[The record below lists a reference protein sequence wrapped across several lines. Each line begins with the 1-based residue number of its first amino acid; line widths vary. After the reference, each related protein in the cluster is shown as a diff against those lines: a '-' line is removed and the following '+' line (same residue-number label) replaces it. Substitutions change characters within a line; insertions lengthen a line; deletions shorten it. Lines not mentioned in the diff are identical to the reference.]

1 MLMKNIKG
9 FVMSLALISGII
21 ILNSCESESINW
33 NVSNSDA
40 FYYKTNTQRWG
51 IESNGLEYGTRSES
65 TRTITQQIIP
75 IEGESGLYLEETRGE
90 DFGEI
95 KTLKANSGYVTRAQ
109 IKDEVPTDNTFKI
122 VAYYN
127 ENGTEKAFFGKDGD
141 NNDIIRDVAFDHRDD
156 VNDINYWKLTG
167 EDQVFW
173 KLGSQAIT
181 SYAWW
186 PTDLSFNT
194 STKTF
199 SYEVSTDPL
208 NQTDFLY
215 SYVPPTYYTVQESA
229 PITFNHALTAVQ
241 FVMGQGFSA
250 SNGQTGPGKVVK
262 IELKNLY
269 YKGVFNPQTGTWVVD
284 ETATRDFTLNIANP
298 SEMTEEQQNIVLNPD
313 VYTFLMLPQNLGD
326 NPCEAIFTMADNRVF
341 RASLNQAGI
350 WSPGSAVRYRL
361 AGDISNGYVVV
372 AYSNEGDYQGGETG
386 SISVCSYQLR
396 GARPYAQAWKV
407 TGFSIDQG
415 LTWNSPEAEVWTGKD
430 ASSGAALT
438 PVEAW
443 ITDRDLTGT
452 TDDDHATN
460 YATLNLTLNKSVV
473 TSRTGKGADIN
484 STLKQTNKGS
494 TRIDLSEYD
503 PHGVKLSTAE
513 SSNGY
518 VVSGYGFYKFP
529 AAYGKALRGGN
540 AYTSAYNQ
548 SNFVNYKGNKINQP
562 YVQDDTGV
570 IPTEVRIVWQE
581 GAIEGAIKNLSYN
594 SSTKYISFDVDK
606 DYICQGNAV
615 IGIYD
620 SQGLCMWSWH
630 IWISSIYTNN
640 PDIKSGSYQFTPE
653 IFGIVY
659 LGGDLIYS
667 NRSVMLRI
675 QQVDDEGNVK
685 IGTSS
690 CKIMV
695 SQGAGEEN
703 NMGVDM
709 VYYQWGRKDAVPCVY
724 NWSNP
729 SSGTSGGRVPATFSN
744 NNPSFNTPWTTGS
757 SQISMPDAIR
767 HPELFKNGS
776 EFPNYDWNSVS
787 YYNWYNSQATS
798 SYNASLTAYTKTVY
812 DPSPPG
818 YHVPLRSNFVGLS
831 SVTNSSYTAVHGLVC
846 RSMPVTNVS
855 SQSKTF
861 YFFATGSRTA
871 YNGFSYRGNYG
882 YLMTSQATDV
892 SSVRYFFMNQN
903 GINIDGGWVRYFAMP
918 LLPVK
923 DY

>member
-1 MLMKNIKG
+1 MKSIKG

-21 ILNSCESESINW
+21 ILNSCESESIDW
-33 NVSNSDA
+33 NVSNSDV

-95 KTLKANSGYVTRAQ
+95 KTLKANSEYVTRAQ

-473 TSRTGKGADIN
+473 TSRTGKGETIN
-484 STLKQTNKGS
+484 NTLKQTNKGS
-494 TRIDLSEYD
+494 TRIDLSQYD
-503 PHGVKLSTAE
+503 AHGTALSKSE
-513 SSNGY
+513 SANSY
-518 VVSGYGFYKFP
+518 VVSGYGYYKFP
-529 AAYGKALRGGN
+529 AAYGKALQGGS
-540 AYTSAYNQ
+540 AVATAYNQ
-548 SNFVNYKGNKINQP
+548 SNFVNYKGVKITKP

-570 IPTEVRIVWQE
+570 TPSKVKIVWEE
-581 GAIEGAIKNLSYN
+581 GAISGAIKNLSYDA
-594 SSTKYISFDVDK
+594 STKYVSFDVDK
-606 DYICQGNAV
+606 DKIYQGNAI
-615 IGIYD
+615 IGIFD
-620 SQGLCMWSWH
+620 SNGTCMWSWH
-630 IWISSIYTNN
+630 IWITSLYTNN
-640 PDIKSGSYQFTPE
+640 PDIKSGSYKLLPE
-653 IFGIVY
+653 IYGIVY
-659 LGGDLIYS
+659 LGADLKYA

-675 QQVDDEGNVK
+675 QQVDEEGNVK

-690 CKIMV
+690 CKVMV

-703 NMGVDM
+703 NMNVDA
-709 VYYQWGRKDAVPCVY
+709 VFYAWGRKDPFPSLY
-724 NWSNP
+724 NGSNP
-729 SSGTSGGRVPATFSN
+729 STGAYNLPAGYTNGSEFS
-744 NNPSFNTPWTTGS
+744 TPWTTSGA
-757 SQISMPDAIR
+757 QISMADAIR
-767 HPELFKNGS
+767 HPGAFKTREAAVPS
-776 EFPNYDWNSVS
+776 WDWCSVT
-787 YYNWYNSQATS
+787 YYNWWNSTATAS
-798 SYNASLTAYTKTVY
+798 TSVTNNATYTKTVY

-818 YHVPLRSNFVGLS
+818 YHVPTCYNFNGIPSYS
-831 SVTNSSYTAVHGLVC
+831 STFVSVHGLNC
-846 RSMPVTNVS
+846 KCYTATNTS
-855 SQSKTF
+855 NQTTTLYCYALGACGHGSH
-861 YFFATGSRTA
+861 TGR
-871 YNGFSYRGNYG
+871 SYRTNTCYITSCFGNGASSNYG
-882 YLMTSQATDV
+882 FTASLSG
-892 SSVRYFFMNQN
+892 N
-903 GINIDGGWVRYFAMP
+903 NIYGGWVRTTTMS
-918 LLPVK
+918 LLPVR